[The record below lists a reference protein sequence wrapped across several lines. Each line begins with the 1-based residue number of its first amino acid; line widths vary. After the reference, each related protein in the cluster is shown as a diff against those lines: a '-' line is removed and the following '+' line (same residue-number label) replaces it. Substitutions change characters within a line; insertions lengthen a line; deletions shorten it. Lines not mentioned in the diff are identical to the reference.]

1 MSEIVS
7 PVGQPAS
14 ALEPVTETKTVT
26 PATVT
31 QTQDPAAAAPAEQP
45 AEGSAEEP
53 ARDPSTG
60 RFTKRTE
67 QLQAQVSRLTEQK
80 HRFSAEVTAL
90 EERAKQLKAQLAAPT
105 NIDPSDYSAQTTHDM
120 KRAVKEER
128 LDQTEEDMKFLRHQ
142 THQIRKATFA
152 AKVEAVRDRI
162 PDIDTALS
170 SFAKLTITNDMAD
183 LIADSEKA
191 AEIAYYLAKNPQEA
205 EALAMMPPHAM
216 GRAIGQIESRVSAP
230 VRNRLS
236 QAPAPVQTVSGG
248 SGSVAI
254 DLNTTDFASYEK
266 ARIAQINAAG

>member
-7 PVGQPAS
+7 PVGQQTS
-14 ALEPVTETKTVT
+14 AIEPVTETNTAT
-26 PATVT
+26 PAAVT
-31 QTQDPAAAAPAEQP
+31 QTQDPAVAAAPEPEAD
-45 AEGSAEEP
+45 GSAEEP

-80 HRFSAEVTAL
+80 HRYTAEVTAL
-90 EERAKQLKAQLAAPT
+90 EERAKQLKAQLAAPS
-105 NIDPSDYSAQTTHDM
+105 NIDPSDFNAQTAHDM
-120 KRAVKEER
+120 KCAVKEDR
-128 LDQTEEDMKFLRHQ
+128 LDQTVEEIHFLRQ
-142 THQIRKATFA
+142 QAANLRNATFA

-162 PDIDTALS
+162 PDLDATLS
-170 SFAKLTITNDMAD
+170 NFAKLTITNDMAD
-183 LIADSEKA
+183 LIAESDKA
-191 AEIAYYLAKNPQEA
+191 PEIAYYLAKNPKEA
-205 EALAMMPPHAM
+205 EFLATLPPHAM
-216 GRAIGQIESRVSAP
+216 GRAIGRIESSVSAP

-254 DLNTTDFASYEK
+254 DLSTTDFASYEK